1 MSHSGKKKNQFP
13 FNLFKGGLSLDLYT
27 KKKYI
32 NKNINIFFAADVA
45 NTFKIKN
52 MRGQLESRQMTLLQ
66 LISVYIYWSCTLAN
80 KKCDDHLKKE
90 DLF

>member
-1 MSHSGKKKNQFP
+1 MEKKKNQFP
-13 FNLFKGGLSLDLYT
+13 FNLFKDGLSLDLYT
-27 KKKYI
+27 KKKKKYI

-66 LISVYIYWSCTLAN
+66 N
-80 KKCDDHLKKE
+80 
-90 DLF
+90 